1 MNTEQFNSLPSEA
14 RNFIQENAGCLS
26 CGDPSQLLTRAYE
39 LYKTTKKMHTYIVKG
54 GGINYQGENESGVL
68 VAIQPEDSDFEI
80 REKIRI
86 AKLVFDSDPHVF
98 STFDESA
105 MEKLLASLQDPE
117 VVQLTPAEK
126 GLATKAAKKA
136 AADQAAADQAA
147 AEPAEDEKNDLI

>member
-1 MNTEQFNSLPSEA
+1 MSTEEFNSLPLEA
-14 RNFIQENAGCLS
+14 RSFIKDNAGCLS
-26 CGDPSQLLTRAYE
+26 CGNPSQLLSRAFE

-68 VAIQPEDSDFEI
+68 VAIQPSDSDFEI

-86 AKLVFDSDPHVF
+86 AKLVHASEPHVF

-105 MEKLLASLQDPE
+105 MEKLLASLPEIE

-136 AADQAAADQAA
+136 AAEAAEAEAA
-147 AEPAEDEKNDLI
+147 AEDKNDLI